1 MPIRDPDT
9 GRELSGAARRKLRAL
24 RDAPDAPAKKPAAK
38 KRPAR
43 KPAKKDPEPEACA
56 ENSAAQEDPGPNP
69 FLQLADPPIENTA
82 QLITWGAKVHA
93 LAVAHIAKNPDIYP
107 NRREWIRAL
116 LGGTTQLG
124 VIRDKA
130 MEQSRIDAALRREE
144 QEGKR
149 QGLVDVRGRKAP
161 PTTRPTR

>member
-1 MPIRDPDT
+1 MPIRNDQT

-24 RDAPDAPAKKPAAK
+24 RDAPDKPVAK
-38 KRPAR
+38 KRAPR
-43 KPAKKDPEPEACA
+43 KPVAKKKVPDPPAAA
-56 ENSAAQEDPGPNP
+56 EGEQPDTGPNP
-69 FLQLADPPIENTA
+69 FAQLADPPIENTA

-130 MEQSRIDAALRREE
+130 MEQSRIDAALHREE

-149 QGLVDVRGRKAP
+149 QGLVDVRGRKAAAA
-161 PTTRPTR
+161 TRPPS